1 MSLSF
6 FRRNNHTLYVQDQQ
20 IETKTSGVQPSYQAT
35 SSYEQMSSQYSSNV
49 RKKPVYN
56 GGKSTWMTNSGPPSD
71 VPSDE
76 LTKTDQDLTNFS
88 DQQQRLPLGKSGAI
102 DDLDKLSRLIEDRQ
116 KSLRNTRRKR

>member
-1 MSLSF
+1 LILKC

-49 RKKPVYN
+49 RKESVYN
-56 GGKSTWMTNSGPPSD
+56 GGKSTWMKNSGPPSD

>member
-1 MSLSF
+1 
-6 FRRNNHTLYVQDQQ
+6 
-20 IETKTSGVQPSYQAT
+20 
-35 SSYEQMSSQYSSNV
+35 MSSQYSSNV
-49 RKKPVYN
+49 HKQSVYN
-56 GGKSTWMTNSGPPSD
+56 RGKSTWMTNSGPPSD